1 MSDTTI
7 GHGYYGGIEFGDQT
21 DIPLNVLPDK
31 KQLSAAKGADIVNT
45 LKEDAVFKSVSNGA
59 GIIVNQAG
67 QLLGGQVCWHAG
79 FSVVGVNICRV

>member
-1 MSDTTI
+1 MCDTTI

-21 DIPLNVLPDK
+21 DIPLNGLPDK
-31 KQLSAAKGADIVNT
+31 KQLSTAKGADIVNA
-45 LKEDAVFKSVSNGA
+45 LQKDAVLKAVTNGA

-67 QLLGGQVCWHAG
+67 QLLGGQVCWHVG